1 MRFEAWP
8 AVYLLALVPALLL
21 LYARAFRRQ
30 RQALAAFF
38 ETDVAAQMLRRAGG
52 GRRWARALCLV
63 AAAICMIVALMEPH
77 WGRGARI
84 LPLLGRDVIV
94 LLDVSYSML
103 AEDAQPNRLARAKA
117 AVRSLAEAVQRDGGH
132 RLGLL
137 AFAGRAD
144 VLCPLTRDY
153 NLFLKRLEDASVD
166 AVGRRGTSIGEAL
179 RRAVR
184 SFGELAPGY
193 TDLVLV
199 SDGEDHE
206 GLPLEAAA
214 MLAGLGLRLHTIGV
228 GDPERSVPIPIADEA
243 AGHTYLVQDGQEVQT
258 RMRKGLLVGMA
269 DAAGGANLTLE
280 NGTDRLDRFYADQI
294 AGEPRRELTTAGDR
308 ELSPR
313 YHYFLLCAAVLLLI
327 EVALRRSPRA
337 PVAGHAAGAAGQTHA
352 PARARVWAAFAFL
365 PILGADQAAQDVRAG
380 NQLYQAGQYEA
391 ALRAYRAAAEALP
404 EASPG
409 AATVEFNQGNALFKT
424 HVEGEALDRYLA
436 ALTTD
441 DPGLAGRAKY
451 NIGVIKYRQALA
463 AAQRYEDALTL
474 AQAAVRYF
482 RESLELDPGL
492 GDARY
497 NLELAYRLQRQI
509 EAQLLRAQENAEEGL
524 ERTSL
529 RRGQAFSDQ
538 IRNEGGGQRRSLPNE
553 ARQPHGQRGNETPEN
568 FAANE
573 ENSEA
578 PKTARLPMAMGA
590 DAARQLMEQLRE
602 RLGAAEVRRQ
612 EQRRRRLQQAEEAT
626 PW

>member
-8 AVYLLALVPALLL
+8 AACLLALVPALLL
-21 LYARAFRRQ
+21 LYGHAFRRQ
-30 RQALAAFF
+30 RRALAGFVEHDLAPK
-38 ETDVAAQMLRRAGG
+38 VLPWVSG
-52 GRRWARALCLV
+52 GRRWAQALCLV
-63 AAAICMIVALMEPH
+63 GAAACLIVALMQPH
-77 WGRGARI
+77 WGRGARA

-103 AEDAQPNRLARAKA
+103 AEDALPDRLTRAKA
-117 AVRSLAEAVQRDGGH
+117 AVRSLAQAVQQDGGH

-153 NLFLKRLEDASVD
+153 GLFLKRLDDASAD
-166 AVGRRGTSIGEAL
+166 AVGRRGTSIGAAL
-179 RRAVR
+179 RQAVR
-184 SFGELAPGY
+184 AFGELAPGY

-214 MLAGLGLRLHTIGV
+214 MLADLELRLHTIGV
-228 GDPERSVPIPIADEA
+228 GDPGRSVPIPIAGDA
-243 AGHTYLVQDGQEVQT
+243 AGHDYLIHDGQEVQT
-258 RMRKGLLVGMA
+258 RMRQGLLVGMA
-269 DAAGGANLTLE
+269 DAAGGAHLTLDD
-280 NGTDRLDRFYADQI
+280 GAGGLARLYAEQI
-294 AGEPRRELTTAGDR
+294 AGHPRRALETAGNQ
-308 ELSPR
+308 ELRPR
-313 YHYFLLCAAVLLLI
+313 YHYFLLLAVFLLMLELMI
-327 EVALRRSPRA
+327 RRSRQSRA
-337 PVAGHAAGAAGQTHA
+337 PAAIDQRTAA
-352 PARARVWAAFAFL
+352 PARGRAWAGLLAFL
-365 PILGADQAAQDVRAG
+365 PILGADQAELDVREG
-380 NQLYQAGQYEA
+380 NQLYQSGQYEA
-391 ALRAYRAAAEALP
+391 ALREYRAAAGGLP
-404 EASPG
+404 ESAPG
-409 AATVEFNQGNALFKT
+409 SATISFNQGNALFKSKD
-424 HVEGEALDRYLA
+424 EGQALDRWLA
-436 ALTTD
+436 ALTTE

-474 AQAAVRYF
+474 TQAAVRYF
-482 RESLELDPGL
+482 RESLELDGGL
-492 GDARY
+492 VDARY

-509 EAQLLRAQENAEEGL
+509 EAQLLRAQQNAEQGI

-538 IRNEGGGQRRSLPNE
+538 IRNEGGGLRRALPNE

-568 FAANE
+568 FAANQE
-573 ENSEA
+573 SSEP

-590 DAARQLMEQLRE
+590 GDAHQLMEQLRE
-602 RLGAAEVRRQ
+602 RLQAAEVRRQ
-612 EQRRRRLQQAEEAT
+612 EQRRKRLQQAEERT